1 MAIPGIVRWRQ
12 VGATLA
18 RRMLAWPRLPATLVL
33 AALVTL
39 DATLAAARPGGGQD
53 FSGGGGGGGDDGGVW
68 LVINLAIYLLEL
80 CVDYPAVGFPLLG
93 LVIIGAVVWYH
104 VNPNRTTKAAV
115 RDLETSALR
124 GLNPDLRQLADR
136 DPQITEEGFTSEVAK
151 IVLAVQQAWNG
162 GDMRPARR
170 LLSDGVY
177 NRFTALIAINRARGV
192 RNMMAE
198 STIERPRVVAVER
211 DAFFDTVHVRVAGRA
226 RDADVPV
233 AADPATQQKLLGK
246 AKLANYVEIWSFLR
260 RPGAQTKAGQTV
272 IEGRCPNCGAEQP
285 VGDVVECPFCHALVN
300 SGEYGWVL
308 AEITQ
313 ASEWRPSSA
322 GDRIPGLEEMRA
334 VDPQFNRQQIEDR
347 ASFLFW
353 KWVEARVTRNP
364 AAIRKLSTERMSG
377 FVAREAAAGGIGGGQ
392 QTMERIAVGSA
403 DLVGV
408 EPGDEGGMDRA
419 LVRLRWS
426 AAYAPK
432 APPVPATNV
441 LVLVRKTGVTTKFG
455 LSGDRCKNCGAPV
468 VTATDSPKCDYCG
481 AEMASG
487 QQDFVLDEVAAPT
500 AVLLHQPGKRRP
512 AAPRPAPAAPA
523 MTGGGFVI
531 APLPMM
537 MPPMPVGGAPGAGG
551 LAPPAPG
558 FAPQPATAGFAPPAP
573 PAPPPPAATPPAAGP
588 VSPTPP
594 VAPPPGA
601 QPPTPQTQAPAA
613 PPASP
618 PDGPEG
624 EADKGAPDAIPP
636 WALPDMSNP
645 QERAA
650 LLSRMAVIAAA
661 DGVVT
666 AEERR
671 LLKKCSK
678 RWSVPFSTI
687 EPILRTG
694 VAALQTLGP
703 PENPQRFLMGLV
715 AAALVDG
722 KVDRRERRLLDGV
735 AHNLGLEPDVV
746 PGLITAMTEWR
757 NRQAGARG

>member
-1 MAIPGIVRWRQ
+1 MRIPGLDRWTHG
-12 VGATLA
+12 GATFA
-18 RRMLAWPRLPATLVL
+18 RRLVAWPWLPTALTLGALVAL
-33 AALVTL
+33 DAALAV
-39 DATLAAARPGGGQD
+39 ARPGGGQD
-53 FSGGGGGGGDDGGVW
+53 FSGGGGGGDDGGVW
-68 LVINLAIYLLEL
+68 LVINLAIYLIDL
-80 CVDYPAVGFPLLG
+80 CVNYPAIGFPLLG
-93 LVIIGAVVWYH
+93 LIIVGAIVWHH

-115 RDLETSALR
+115 RDLEASALA
-124 GLNPDLRQLADR
+124 GLNPNLRQLADR
-136 DPQITEEGFTSEVAK
+136 DPNITEEGFTAEVAK

-198 STIERPRVVAVER
+198 STIERPRVIAVER
-211 DAFFDTVHVRVAGRA
+211 DAFFDTVHVRIAGRA

-246 AKLANYVEIWSFLR
+246 AKLAKYVEVWSFLR

-313 ASEWRPSSA
+313 ASEWRPSSS
-322 GDRIPGLEEMRA
+322 GDRIQGLEEMRA

-364 AAIRKLSTERMSG
+364 AVIRKLSTERMSE
-377 FVAREAAAGGIGGGQ
+377 FVAQEAASGGIGGGKG
-392 QTMERIAVGSA
+392 TMERVAVGSA

-408 EPGDEGGMDRA
+408 EPGGEGGMDRA
-419 LVRLRWS
+419 LVRIRWS
-426 AAYAPK
+426 AAYAPRA
-432 APPVPATNV
+432 APMPSTNV
-441 LVLVRKTGVTTKFG
+441 LVLVRKAGVATKYG
-455 LSGDRCKNCGAPV
+455 LSGDRCRNCGAPV

-481 AEMASG
+481 AEMAAG

-500 AVLLHQPGKRRP
+500 AVLLRRP
-512 AAPRPAPAAPA
+512 KKIGAPAGAPAAAAPA
-523 MTGGGFVI
+523 AMVGSGFGMAVM
-531 APLPMM
+531 PMM
-537 MPPMPVGGAPGAGG
+537 MPQVPMMPMGGAPGMGG
-551 LAPPAPG
+551 FAPQAPG
-558 FAPQPATAGFAPPAP
+558 FAPQPPAGGSAPPTPGYAPQAPGSGWAP
-573 PAPPPPAATPPAAGP
+573 PPTPPPAASPDMQPPAPQADATPAAVAPAAGGSDDE
-588 VSPTPP
+588 V
-594 VAPPPGA
+594 
-601 QPPTPQTQAPAA
+601 
-613 PPASP
+613 
-618 PDGPEG
+618 DE
-624 EADKGAPDAIPP
+624 GAPEAVPP

-645 QERAA
+645 QERAG

-671 LLKKCSK
+671 LLKKCAK
-678 RWSVPFSTI
+678 RWDVPFATV
-687 EPILRTG
+687 EPILKAG
-694 VAALQTLGP
+694 AASLQALAP

>member
-1 MAIPGIVRWRQ
+1 MGIAGLDRWRHG
-12 VGATLA
+12 GATIARRLLA
-18 RRMLAWPRLPATLVL
+18 RPWLPAALALGALVL
-33 AALVTL
+33 L

-53 FSGGGGGGGDDGGVW
+53 FSGGGGGDDGGVW

-93 LVIIGAVVWYH
+93 LLIVGAVVWHH

-115 RDLETSALR
+115 RDLEASALR

-136 DPQITEEGFTSEVAK
+136 DPQLTEEGFTAEVTK

-192 RNMMAE
+192 RNRMAE

-211 DAFFDTVHVRVAGRA
+211 DTFFDTVHVRIAGRA

-233 AADPATQQKLLGK
+233 AADPATQEKLLAK
-246 AKLANYVEIWSFLR
+246 AKLAKYVEVWSFLR

-377 FVAREAAAGGIGGGQ
+377 FVAQEAAAGGIGGGK
-392 QTMERIAVGSA
+392 QTMERVAVGSA

-426 AAYAPK
+426 AAYSPK
-432 APPVPATNV
+432 AAPVPSTNI
-441 LVLVRKTGVTTKFG
+441 LVLVRKAGVATKFG
-455 LSGDRCKNCGAPV
+455 LSGDRCRNCGAPV

-481 AEMASG
+481 AEMAAG

-500 AVLLHQPGKRRP
+500 AVLLQRPRTGRP
-512 AAPRPAPAAPA
+512 AAARPATAAPPA
-523 MTGGGFVI
+523 MAGGGFAM
-531 APLPMM
+531 APMPMM
-537 MPPMPVGGAPGAGG
+537 MPPMPFGGAPGAGG
-551 LAPPAPG
+551 FAPPAPG
-558 FAPQPATAGFAPPAP
+558 FAPQPPAAPPA
-573 PAPPPPAATPPAAGP
+573 AAGP
-588 VSPTPP
+588 VPAPP
-594 VAPPPGA
+594 QVAPPSGA
-601 QPPTPQTQAPAA
+601 EPATPQPQTPAA
-613 PPASP
+613 PPASAP
-618 PDGPEG
+618 AGPDDEG
-624 EADKGAPDAIPP
+624 DEGVPDAVPP

-666 AEERR
+666 PEERR

-678 RWSVPFSTI
+678 RWDVPFSTI
-687 EPILRTG
+687 EPILRSGT
-694 VAALQTLGP
+694 AALQALGP

>member
-1 MAIPGIVRWRQ
+1 MQIPGLDRWRQ
-12 VGATLA
+12 GGATFARRLRAWPWLPVVLTVGAL
-18 RRMLAWPRLPATLVL
+18 LL
-33 AALVTL
+33 L
-39 DATLAAARPGGGQD
+39 DAALAAARPGGGQNY
-53 FSGGGGGGGDDGGVW
+53 SGGGGGGGGDDGGVW
-68 LVINLAIYLLEL
+68 LVINLAIYLVDL
-80 CVDYPAVGFPLLG
+80 CVHYPAVGFPLLG
-93 LVIIGAVVWYH
+93 LVIGGAVVWHY

-115 RDLETSALR
+115 RDLEASALQ

-136 DPQITEEGFTSEVAK
+136 DPQLNEPGFTTEVAK

-177 NRFTALIAINRARGV
+177 NRFTALIAINRAHGV

-198 STIERPRVVAVER
+198 STLERPTIISVER
-211 DAFFDTVHVRVAGRA
+211 DTFFDTIHVRVAGRA

-233 AADPATQQKLLGK
+233 AADAAAQQKLVGK
-246 AKLANYVEIWSFLR
+246 AKPAKYVEVWSFLR
-260 RPGAQTKAGQTV
+260 RPGAQTKAGQTI
-272 IEGRCPNCGAEQP
+272 IEGRCPNCGADQP

-322 GDRIPGLEEMRA
+322 GDQIPGLEELRA
-334 VDPQFNRQQIEDR
+334 VDPQFNRQQVEDR

-353 KWVEARVTRNP
+353 KWIEARVTRNP
-364 AAIRKLSTERMSG
+364 AVVRKLSTERMSG
-377 FVAREAAAGGIGGGQ
+377 FVAQEAASGGVGGGRGGL
-392 QTMERIAVGSA
+392 ERVAVGSA
-403 DLVGV
+403 DLVGA
-408 EPGDEGGMDRA
+408 EPGGEGGMDRA

-432 APPVPATNV
+432 AAPVPSTNV
-441 LVLVRKTGVTTKFG
+441 LVLVRKAGVATKYG
-455 LSGDRCKNCGAPV
+455 LSGDRCKTCGAPV

-481 AEMASG
+481 AELGAG

-500 AVLLHQPGKRRP
+500 AVLLQRPKQSWPTTGKP
-512 AAPRPAPAAPA
+512 ATAQPA
-523 MTGGGFVI
+523 MMGGGFVM
-531 APLPMM
+531 APMMPMVMPQLPM
-537 MPPMPVGGAPGAGG
+537 GGAPGMG
-551 LAPPAPG
+551 G
-558 FAPQPATAGFAPPAP
+558 FAPQAYAPPA
-573 PAPPPPAATPPAAGP
+573 APDEEADDGT
-588 VSPTPP
+588 
-594 VAPPPGA
+594 
-601 QPPTPQTQAPAA
+601 
-613 PPASP
+613 
-618 PDGPEG
+618 PDG
-624 EADKGAPDAIPP
+624 IPP

-666 AEERR
+666 SQERR

-678 RWSVPFSTI
+678 RWGVPFATV
-687 EPILRTG
+687 EPILKSG
-694 VAALQTLGP
+694 AAALQALGP
-703 PENPQRFLMGLV
+703 PENPQRFMMGLV

-722 KVDRRERRLLDGV
+722 KVDRKERMLLDGV
-735 AHNLGLEPDVV
+735 AHNMGLDPEVV

-757 NRQAGARG
+757 NRQAGAQT